1 MNHFDY
7 RDGSLHAED
16 VALKDI
22 AEAVGTPFYCYSTAT
37 IERHYRVFSAA
48 FADVPAIVCY
58 SLKANANLAVV
69 RTLAALGAGAD
80 VVSGGELRRALA
92 AGVPAERI
100 VFSGVGKTRDEMA
113 LGLDAAILQFNV
125 ESVAEIAAL
134 NELAAAAGARA
145 PVALRINP
153 DVDAR
158 THGKITTGTRASKFG
173 IPIAQA
179 AAAAAHAAAL
189 PAVDLVGLAVHIG
202 SQLTDLAPFETAFG
216 LLADLTRTLR
226 ADGHAIER
234 LDLGGGLGIRYT
246 DETPPDPE
254 TYAAVVKRAISGLG
268 CRLLLEPGR
277 VLVGNAGVLVT
288 RVIDVKESGER
299 TFVVVDAAM
308 NDLLRPA
315 LYDAQ
320 HAIEPVIEPSAAA
333 GTPVDV
339 VGPVCES
346 ADSFAANWLLPPV
359 AAGDLLVI
367 RTAGAY
373 GAVMASGYNARPL
386 TPEVL
391 VKGSAYAVVRR
402 RPSFDETVAAEPMPD
417 WLAETPERAT
427 VRTGVGRR
435 GAA

>member
-7 RDGSLHAED
+7 RDGALHAED

-48 FADVPAIVCY
+48 FADAPATVCY

-125 ESVAEIAAL
+125 ESVAEIEAL

-158 THGKITTGTRASKFG
+158 THGKITTGTRATKFG
-173 IPIAQA
+173 IPIARA

-202 SQLTDLAPFETAFG
+202 SQLTDLAPFEAAFG
-216 LLADLTRTLR
+216 LLADLARTLR

-234 LDLGGGLGIRYT
+234 LDVGGGLGIRYT

-254 TYAAVVKRAISGLG
+254 AYAAVVKRAISGLG

-288 RVIDVKESGER
+288 RVIDVKEAGER

-333 GTPVDV
+333 GAPVDV

-346 ADSFAANWLLPPV
+346 ADSFATNWLLPPV

-417 WLAETPERAT
+417 WLAETPGRAA
-427 VRTGVGRR
+427 VGGR

>member
-1 MNHFDY
+1 MTLFDY
-7 RDGSLHAED
+7 RGGALHAED

-22 AEAVGTPFYCYSTAT
+22 AEAVGTPFYCYPTAT
-37 IERHYRVFSAA
+37 IERDYRVFTAA
-48 FADVPAIVCY
+48 FADAPATVCY
-58 SLKANANLAVV
+58 SLKANSNLAVV

-113 LGLDAAILQFNV
+113 LGLDAGILQFNV
-125 ESVAEIAAL
+125 ESVAEIEVL
-134 NELAAAAGARA
+134 SELAAAAGARA

-158 THGKITTGTRASKFG
+158 THGKITTGTRATKFG

-179 AAAAAHAAAL
+179 PAAAARAATL

-202 SQLTDLAPFETAFG
+202 SQLTDLAPFEAAFG
-216 LLADLTRTLR
+216 RMADLARTLR

-254 TYAAVVKRAISGLG
+254 AYAAVAKRAVSGLG

-277 VLVGNAGVLVT
+277 VLVGNAGVLIT
-288 RVIDVKESGER
+288 RVLDVKQAGER

-320 HAIEPVIEPSAAA
+320 HAIEPVTEPPPEAARA
-333 GTPVDV
+333 PVDV

-346 ADSFAANWLLPPV
+346 ADSFAKNRPLPPV
-359 AAGDLLVI
+359 AAGDLLAI

-373 GAVMASGYNARPL
+373 GAVMASSYNARPL

-402 RPSFDETVAAEPMPD
+402 RPSFDETVAAEHMPD
-417 WLAETPERAT
+417 WLVETPGRSA
-427 VRTGVGRR
+427 VGRR